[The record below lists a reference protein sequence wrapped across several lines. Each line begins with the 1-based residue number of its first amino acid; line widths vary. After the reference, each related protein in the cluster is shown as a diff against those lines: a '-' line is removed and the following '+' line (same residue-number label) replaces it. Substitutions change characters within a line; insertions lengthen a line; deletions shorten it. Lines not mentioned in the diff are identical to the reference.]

1 MAELTTIARPYAE
14 AAFSLAR
21 DQNALPVWSQMLKLA
36 SRVVGDARVAD
47 ALDNPKLDAPAKE
60 SLLLSICGDGLDA
73 EGRNFVRVL
82 VEADRIALMPAIA
95 ALFETLKDEADGVAK
110 ATIES
115 RLRAFATK
123 TRGPDHRARAPLQAE
138 GRGDGGRRIREL
150 IGGARITVGDNVI
163 DGTVQE
169 LARDGSAAA
178 QLTAT

>member
-14 AAFSLAR
+14 AAFSIAR

-36 SRVVGDARVAD
+36 SSVVGDARVAD
-47 ALDNPKLDAPAKE
+47 ALDNPKLDAAAKE
-60 SLLLSICGDGLDA
+60 SLLLSICGDGLNA
-73 EGRNFVRVL
+73 EGRNFVRLL

-95 ALFETLKDEADGVAK
+95 SLFQALKDEADGVAK

-115 RLRAFATK
+115 AFELSPEDLADLTI
-123 TRGPDHRARAPLQAE
+123 ALE
-138 GRGDGGRRIREL
+138 RRFKRKVEASVVVNPEL

-169 LARDGSAAA
+169 RLRAMTV
-178 QLTAT
+178 QLRA

>member
-21 DQNALPVWSQMLKLA
+21 DRNALPAWSQMLKLA
-36 SRVVGDARVAD
+36 ATVVADGRIAD

-73 EGRNFVRVL
+73 EGRNFVRLL

-95 ALFETLKDEADGVAK
+95 SLFETLKDDADGVAK
-110 ATIES
+110 ATIET
-115 RLRAFATK
+115 AFELSAGDLTDLTAALERRFKRRVEATVVVN
-123 TRGPDHRARAPLQAE
+123 
-138 GRGDGGRRIREL
+138 REL

-169 LARDGSAAA
+169 RLRAMAA
-178 QLTAT
+178 QLRA

>member
-14 AAFSLAR
+14 AAFQLAR

-36 SRVVGDARVAD
+36 SSVIAD
-47 ALDNPKLDAPAKE
+47 PRIGETLDNPKLDAAAKE
-60 SLLLSICGDGLDA
+60 SLLLSICGDGLNA
-73 EGRNFVRVL
+73 EGRNFVRLL

-95 ALFETLKDEADGVAK
+95 SLFETLKDEADGVAK

-115 RLRAFATK
+115 AFELSPEDLADLTIALERRFKRKVEATVVVNK
-123 TRGPDHRARAPLQAE
+123 
-138 GRGDGGRRIREL
+138 EL

-169 LARDGSAAA
+169 RLRAMAA
-178 QLTAT
+178 QMRA

>member
-14 AAFSLAR
+14 AAFSIAR

-36 SRVVGDARVAD
+36 SSVVGDARVAD
-47 ALDNPKLDAPAKE
+47 ALDNPKLDAAAKE
-60 SLLLSICGDGLDA
+60 SLLLSICGDGLNA
-73 EGRNFVRVL
+73 EGRNFVRLL

-95 ALFETLKDEADGVAK
+95 SLFQALKDEADGVAK

-115 RLRAFATK
+115 AFELSPEDLADLTIALERRFKRKVEATVVVN
-123 TRGPDHRARAPLQAE
+123 P
-138 GRGDGGRRIREL
+138 EL

-169 LARDGSAAA
+169 RLRAMTV
-178 QLTAT
+178 QLRS